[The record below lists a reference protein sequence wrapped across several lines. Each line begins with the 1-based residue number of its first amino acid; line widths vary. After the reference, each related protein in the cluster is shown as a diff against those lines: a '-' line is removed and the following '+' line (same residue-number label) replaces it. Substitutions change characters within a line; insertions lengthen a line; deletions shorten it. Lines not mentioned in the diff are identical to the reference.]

1 MTISKYNASH
11 SNMVINN
18 DKRYA
23 HYTLVKDSLNANLY
37 TPKFKNLRDQ
47 FDIIQANFTIL
58 S

>member
-37 TPKFKNLRDQ
+37 TPKFKN
-47 FDIIQANFTIL
+47 
-58 S
+58 